1 MIRSI
6 IVAVALFVAIF
17 LISALGAPSRSVAR
31 PRLSPPVVQ
40 PSPAQAGAIPD
51 ALPVRL
57 SGSRLATAAERCAT
71 WAAKAGFPNTG
82 LAHGRLTAAVAVALA
97 ETGCDPAACYDS
109 TTHRPCTPPASQPA
123 TQPAT
128 HPTTQPATQPT
139 IQPTIQPT
147 TRPTTRPSSQPSR
160 DAVFRGAWQVGGQAR
175 TGVSDTCAYQGPCN
189 ARAAY
194 RVVAG
199 YGTDLRPWTAYLTGR
214 YQHYLAAAAHAVS
227 ILRQGALPSAVTG
240 LCAEYVADLP
250 GAWAWLARCGQ
261 GSPDGAWT
269 LAGQQLRTSSG
280 LCLTASTTSTASTGT
295 TGTTSGRPSAPSPA
309 ITARPGPVTVERCT
323 GSNDQDWL
331 PGAAFA
337 LTNIGTRLCLTA
349 PGSSAPSGT
358 TLTVQPCADRRG
370 QRWFRP

>member
-1 MIRSI
+1 MASSRPGSRPLIRSI

-40 PSPAQAGAIPD
+40 PTPARPGAIPD

-123 TQPAT
+123 TPPASPPAT
-128 HPTTQPATQPT
+128 R
-139 IQPTIQPT
+139 PT

-175 TGVSDTCAYQGPCN
+175 TGVSDTCAYQGRCN

-261 GSPDGAWT
+261 GSPNGAWT

-280 LCLTASTTSTASTGT
+280 LCLTASTDSTASTGS
-295 TGTTSGRPSAPSPA
+295 TGAVGGRPPAPSPA
-309 ITARPGPVTVERCT
+309 IAARPGPVTVERCT

-349 PGSSAPSGT
+349 PGLPAPSGT
-358 TLTVQPCADRRG
+358 TLTVQPCAGRRG